1 MACGSCGGGGNFTP
15 ATYTAVTGD
24 GQTETTF
31 LSKTQAIMH
40 VSRAGGGEIR
50 TNPGQSRGVAPQG

>member
-1 MACGSCGGGGNFTP
+1 MPCGSCGGGGQFTP
-15 ATYTAVTGD
+15 ATYTAVTED
-24 GQTETTF
+24 GAKETTF

-50 TNPGQSRGVAPQG
+50 TNPGKRRAE

>member
-15 ATYTAVTGD
+15 ATYTVVTGD
-24 GQTETTF
+24 GAESTF

-40 VSRAGGGEIR
+40 ASRAGGGEIR
-50 TNPGQSRGVAPQG
+50 TNPGKARAGGEG